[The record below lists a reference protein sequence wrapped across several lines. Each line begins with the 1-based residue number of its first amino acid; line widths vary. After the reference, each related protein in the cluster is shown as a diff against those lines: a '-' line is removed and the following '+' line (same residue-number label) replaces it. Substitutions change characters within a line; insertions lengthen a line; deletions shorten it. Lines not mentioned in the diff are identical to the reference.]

1 MKQVAGTSSINSL
14 VSSASL
20 STNDPNMGGTPS
32 AIVNFPTTGATTT
45 QSEFGLYRPIL
56 PITSQEVTSSA
67 GPATGA
73 WITSLAT
80 NDTQNVTP
88 TLGYPTIDLHAHEP
102 VPNFQ
107 PIFFPAS
114 PFTLEHSLVF
124 GNDRDYLNVSDQFRP
139 NDSADGKGTQRHV
152 VAGTTFEVLYG
163 RTQRP
168 HRAAHLRRPG
178 RLQLGRGEDRRAGQ
192 RSVEPRP
199 PGRGARQRRFGI
211 TSS

>member
-1 MKQVAGTSSINSL
+1 M
-14 VSSASL
+14 
-20 STNDPNMGGTPS
+20 
-32 AIVNFPTTGATTT
+32 
-45 QSEFGLYRPIL
+45 
-56 PITSQEVTSSA
+56 
-67 GPATGA
+67 
-73 WITSLAT
+73 
-80 NDTQNVTP
+80 TP

-114 PFTLEHSLVF
+114 PFTLEHSFVF

-163 RTQRP
+163 NTSDRIAPLISDVQVAYSSGTAKIAVRVSDPSNPVLQV
-168 HRAAHLRRPG
+168 AALVNDG
-178 RLQLGRGEDRRAGQ
+178 
-192 RSVEPRP
+192 S
-199 PGRGARQRRFGI
+199 GI